1 MEEEKQTQ
9 EYGSAGDREKNAETP
24 TGGVVNKLDEAIER
38 EVRPWLDL
46 VDSLRAQGIQDEL
59 SLPQIAVM
67 GDQSCGKSSV
77 LEALSGVQ
85 FPRGSGLVTRC
96 PVQLIM
102 KRSKPG
108 EPWHGKANV
117 DWKRGPQPAAAGEVS
132 SAETLVGVIEELMNV
147 VCNDQKNG
155 FSSDFIAIEISSP
168 DCPDLTLI
176 DLPGIVR
183 TAVTGQS
190 QGVIT
195 EVNGLIESYL
205 SSERTIILAI
215 VPANQDVAT
224 VDILERAK
232 KVDPSGQRTIGVL
245 TKPDLINPGGEAEV
259 LEVLSNNRK
268 PLKLG
273 YVMVKNRNQLELK
286 AGVSLKEAHDAEMT
300 FFQKHPVFGKV
311 DKSCLGVESLTKRLV
326 SLLTVR
332 IKDALPNMKWELQE
346 SLGEVE
352 RNLAPLAKHA
362 PQAFSEKLKTLVELI
377 GAFCRVLRSSIK
389 GEYRDPSLNTHPELR
404 VRSVVERAFHDL
416 QNAVNS
422 LNPGFEHPD
431 FPNVLQEQLKAHRG
445 RELSGIVN
453 SQFFYIFMLQQVERF
468 RPVVETCRNLCCN
481 SLLNIAVSLVGEVA
495 PQYPRLRQAFE
506 RIIESTV
513 PEMAESLQ
521 PELDQLF
528 DKEKNPFTENQD
540 LIEAINQVRFERFD
554 RVLHQVLVEAGDG
567 PPDGGDASDV
577 TPLKNWVTYNLGQW
591 FRFAHG
597 ANPTSKV
604 EDMSTIL
611 QAYWRVTAKRVVDN
625 ACMLLEAS
633 FLGQVVERLEAQLLT
648 LTQDLSEEEKRP
660 TVSPAAAAAS
670 SGPGWQQPRLSI
682 FNEDAVLVEK
692 RSFLLMRQQRIKGA
706 LDKINHFAPDVMA
719 VSRRLSGDTRSSGG
733 GGWGK
738 SPQPS
743 SGLRKSAGSSTS
755 RSTEDAPP
763 QGGDHVRS
771 FKMDPQ
777 VFAGSKPEQR
787 ALDAR
792 DGSLAHF
799 VYTRDGDNG
808 GLIYWLGTRRHTR
821 KKFENPHD
829 AGLVYISSSG
839 FREGAAATLVSRKR
853 VPCSTTDEEGSWIC
867 IDVGR
872 NQIMEV
878 SHYSLC
884 HGSPTDGSDLVNWV
898 CEGYDSTIQMWVI
911 VTQDVRASPPSLR
924 SPYGV
929 GTWKVD
935 TMGKAFRFVRLRT
948 TGNNGRAGHALP
960 LCAIDLYGKLYADE
974 L

>member
-1 MEEEKQTQ
+1 
-9 EYGSAGDREKNAETP
+9 
-24 TGGVVNKLDEAIER
+24 
-38 EVRPWLDL
+38 
-46 VDSLRAQGIQDEL
+46 
-59 SLPQIAVM
+59 M

-102 KRSKPG
+102 KRTKPG
-108 EPWHGKANV
+108 DKWEGKASV
-117 DWKRGPQPAAAGEVS
+117 EWKRGPQPAAAGDVASPE
-132 SAETLVGVIEELMNV
+132 ALRGVIEELMNEI
-147 VCNDQKNG
+147 CSGEANG
-155 FSSDFIAIEISSP
+155 FSSDFIAIEIKSP

-195 EVNGLIESYL
+195 EVNGLIENYL
-205 SSERTIILAI
+205 RSERTIILAI
-215 VPANQDVAT
+215 VPSNQDVAT

-232 KVDPSGQRTIGVL
+232 KASRSEGDFEEMLDVDPSGKRTIGVL

-259 LEVLSNNRK
+259 LEVLNNNRK

-273 YVMVKNRNQLELK
+273 YVMVKNRNQLQLRE
-286 AGVSLKEAHDAEMT
+286 GVSLKEAHEAEMK
-300 FFQKHPVFGKV
+300 FFGSHSVFQTV
-311 DKSCLGVESLTKRLV
+311 DKSCLGIESLTKRLV

-346 SLGEVE
+346 SLAEVE
-352 RNLAPLAKHA
+352 RELAPLAQHA
-362 PQAFSEKLKTLVELI
+362 PQKFGDKLKLLVQLI
-377 GAFCRVLRSSIK
+377 GVFCRLLRSSIK
-389 GEYRDPSLNTHPELR
+389 GEYRDPALNTHPELR
-404 VRSVVERAFHDL
+404 IRSVADRAFRDL
-416 QNAVNS
+416 QQSVSS

-431 FPNVLQEQLKAHRG
+431 FPKVLQEQLKAHRG
-445 RELSGIVN
+445 RELCGIVN
-453 SQFFYIFMLQQVERF
+453 SQFFYIFMLQQVEKF

-481 SLLNIAVSLVGEVA
+481 SLLNIAISLVTEVA

-506 RIIESTV
+506 RVIETTV

-528 DKEKNPFTENQD
+528 DKEKNPFTENQAINASARVRTSQD
-540 LIEAINQVRFERFD
+540 LVEAINQVRFERFD

-567 PPDGGDASDV
+567 PPNGGNASDL
-577 TPLKNWVTYNLGQW
+577 TPLQEWVTYNLGQW

-611 QAYWRVTAKRVVDN
+611 QAYWRVTSKRVVDN
-625 ACMLLEAS
+625 ACMLLETS
-633 FLGQVVERLEAQLLT
+633 FFGEVVNKLETHLLT
-648 LTQDLSEEEKRP
+648 LTNEISMEDSASQPRP
-660 TVSPAAAAAS
+660 KAVSA
-670 SGPGWQQPRLSI
+670 WQQPRLGI
-682 FNEDAVLVEK
+682 FNEDAALVEK
-692 RSFLLMRQQRIKGA
+692 RSFLLMRQQRIKAA
-706 LDKINHFAPDVMA
+706 LSKIEEFAPDVLA
-719 VSRRLSGDTRSSGG
+719 VSKRQHEGERFVSSHEY
-733 GGWGK
+733 
-738 SPQPS
+738 
-743 SGLRKSAGSSTS
+743 AGVTGN
-755 RSTEDAPP
+755 RGERAIRTGDAPP
-763 QGGDHVRS
+763 QAGGDHVRS

-787 ALDAR
+787 ARDAR

-839 FREGAAATLVSRKR
+839 FKEGTAATLVSRRR
-853 VPCSTTDEEGSWIC
+853 VPCSTTEEEGSWIC
-867 IDVGR
+867 LDVGQ
-872 NQIMEV
+872 NQSMQV
-878 SHYSLC
+878 THYSLC
-884 HGSPTDGSDLVNWV
+884 HGSPNDGCDLVNWV
-898 CEGYDSTIQMWVI
+898 CEGYDSTIKMWVI
-911 VTQDVRASPPSLR
+911 VSPDVRASPPLLK

-929 GTWKVD
+929 GTWKVHN
-935 TMGKAFRFVRLRT
+935 MGKAFRFIRLRS
-948 TGNNGRAGHALP
+948 TGVNGRSGHALS
-960 LCAIDLYGKLYADE
+960 LCAIDLYGKLFAEE

>member
-1 MEEEKQTQ
+1 MN
-9 EYGSAGDREKNAETP
+9 GSGGEGREVSRSP
-24 TGGVVNKLDEAIER
+24 TSDNERGVVNKLDEAIER

-102 KRSKPG
+102 KRTKPG
-108 EPWHGKANV
+108 DGWHGKTSV
-117 DWKRGPQPAAAGEVS
+117 EWKRGPQPPAAGDVASPE
-132 SAETLVGVIEELMNV
+132 ALVGVIEELMNT
-147 VCNDQKNG
+147 VCEGQKNG
-155 FSSDFIAIEISSP
+155 FSSDFIAIEIKSP

-183 TAVTGQS
+183 TAVQGQS

-205 SSERTIILAI
+205 RSERTIILAI
-215 VPANQDVAT
+215 VPSNQDVAT

-232 KVDPSGQRTIGVL
+232 KVDPSGKRTIGVL

-273 YVMVKNRNQLELK
+273 YVMVKNRNQLQLRE
-286 AGVSLKEAHDAEMT
+286 GVSLKEAHDAEME
-300 FFQKHPVFGKV
+300 FFRSHNVFKTV
-311 DKSCLGVESLTKRLV
+311 DSSCLGVESLTKRLV

-346 SLGEVE
+346 SLSEVE
-352 RNLAPLAKHA
+352 RDLIPLAQHA
-362 PQAFSEKLKTLVELI
+362 PQKFGDKLKTLVQLI
-377 GAFCRVLRSSIK
+377 GVFCRLLRSSIK

-404 VRSVVERAFHDL
+404 VRSVADRAFRDL
-416 QNAVNS
+416 QSGVSS

-431 FPNVLQEQLKAHRG
+431 FPKVLQDQLKAHRG
-445 RELSGIVN
+445 RELCGIVN
-453 SQFFYIFMLQQVERF
+453 SQFFFIFMLQQVEKF

-481 SLLNIAVSLVGEVA
+481 ALLNIAVSLVSEVA
-495 PQYPRLRQAFE
+495 PQYPRLQQAFQ
-506 RIIESTV
+506 RVIESTV
-513 PEMAESLQ
+513 PEMAEELQ

-540 LIEAINQVRFERFD
+540 LVEAINQVRFERFD

-567 PPDGGDASDV
+567 PPNGGDASDV
-577 TPLKNWVTYNLGQW
+577 TPLKEWVTYNLGQW

-611 QAYWRVTAKRVVDN
+611 QAYWRVTSKRVVDN
-625 ACMLLEAS
+625 ACMLLETS
-633 FLGQVVERLEAQLLT
+633 FFGQVVDRLETQLLS
-648 LTQDLSEEEKRP
+648 LTSEISQEEK
-660 TVSPAAAAAS
+660 PAVAKEED
-670 SGPGWQQPRLSI
+670 GKGWQQPRLDI

-692 RSFLLMRQQRIKGA
+692 RSFLLMRQQRLKAA
-706 LDKINHFAPDVMA
+706 LGKIESFAPDVLA
-719 VSRRLSGDTRSSGG
+719 VSKRLHGNESMPAARAGG
-733 GGWGK
+733 GGR
-738 SPQPS
+738 
-743 SGLRKSAGSSTS
+743 SGVGAGGSSL
-755 RSTEDAPP
+755 TEDRPP

-777 VFAGSKPEQR
+777 VFAGSKPEKR
-787 ALDAR
+787 AMDAR

-799 VYTRDGDNG
+799 VYTKDGDNG

-829 AGLVYISSSG
+829 AGLVYVTSSG
-839 FREGAAATLVSRKR
+839 FKDGGAATLVSRRR
-853 VPCSTTDEEGSWIC
+853 VPCCTTDEEGSWYC
-867 IDVGR
+867 IDVGQ
-872 NQIMEV
+872 NQKMQV

-884 HGSPTDGSDLVNWV
+884 HGSAVGECDLVNWV
-898 CEGYDSTIQMWVI
+898 CEGYDSTIKMWVI
-911 VTQDVRASPPSLR
+911 VTQDTRNSPPCLK

-929 GTWKVD
+929 GTWRVD
-935 TMGKAFRFVRLRT
+935 TMGKAFRFIRLRS
-948 TGNNGRAGHALP
+948 TGVNGRLGHAMA

-974 L
+974 A

>member
-1 MEEEKQTQ
+1 MADSSE
-9 EYGSAGDREKNAETP
+9 GREVSRSP
-24 TGGVVNKLDEAIER
+24 TTVNKLDEAIER

-102 KRSKPG
+102 KRTKPG
-108 EPWHGKANV
+108 DGWHGKTSV
-117 DWKRGPQPAAAGEVS
+117 EWKRGPQPPAAGHVASPE
-132 SAETLVGVIEELMNV
+132 ALVGVIEELMNA
-147 VCNDQKNG
+147 VCEGQKNG
-155 FSSDFIAIEISSP
+155 FSSDFIAIEIKSP

-183 TAVTGQS
+183 TAVSGQS

-195 EVNGLIESYL
+195 EVNGLIENYL
-205 SSERTIILAI
+205 RSERTIILAI

-232 KVDPSGQRTIGVL
+232 KVDPSGKRTIGVL

-273 YVMVKNRNQLELK
+273 YVMVKNRNQLQLRE
-286 AGVSLKEAHDAEMT
+286 GVSLKEAHDAEMD
-300 FFQKHPVFGKV
+300 FFKSHAVFKTV
-311 DKSCLGVESLTKRLV
+311 DSTCLGVESLTKRLV

-346 SLGEVE
+346 SLSEVE
-352 RNLAPLAKHA
+352 RDLIPLAQHA
-362 PQAFSEKLKTLVELI
+362 PQKFGDKLKTLVQLI
-377 GAFCRVLRSSIK
+377 GVFCRLLRSSIK
-389 GEYRDPSLNTHPELR
+389 GEYRDPALNTHPELR
-404 VRSVVERAFHDL
+404 VRSVADRAFRDL
-416 QNAVNS
+416 QSGVAS

-431 FPNVLQEQLKAHRG
+431 FPKVLQDQLKAHRG
-445 RELSGIVN
+445 RELCGIVN
-453 SQFFYIFMLQQVERF
+453 SQFFFIFMLQQVEKF

-481 SLLNIAVSLVGEVA
+481 SLLNIAVSLVSQVA
-495 PQYPRLRQAFE
+495 PQYPRLQEAFQG
-506 RIIESTV
+506 IIESTV
-513 PEMAESLQ
+513 PNMAEELQ

-540 LIEAINQVRFERFD
+540 LVEAINQVRFERFD

-567 PPDGGDASDV
+567 PPNGGDASDV
-577 TPLKNWVTYNLGQW
+577 TPLKEWVTYNLGQW

-611 QAYWRVTAKRVVDN
+611 QAYWRVTSKRVVDN
-625 ACMLLEAS
+625 ACMLLETS
-633 FLGQVVERLEAQLLT
+633 FFGQVVDRLETQLLA
-648 LTQDLSEEEKRP
+648 LTQEITQEEGQDKAEAK
-660 TVSPAAAAAS
+660 AAA
-670 SGPGWQQPRLSI
+670 GQEGIGWQQPRLGI

-692 RSFLLMRQQRIKGA
+692 RSFLLMRQQRLKAA
-706 LDKINHFAPDVMA
+706 LGKIENFAPDVLA
-719 VSRRLSGDTRSSGG
+719 VSKRLHENERMPAARGGRSGTG
-733 GGWGK
+733 
-738 SPQPS
+738 PS
-743 SGLRKSAGSSTS
+743 R
-755 RSTEDAPP
+755 TEDTPP

-777 VFAGSKPEQR
+777 VFAGSKPERR
-787 ALDAR
+787 ATEAR

-799 VYTRDGDNG
+799 VYTKDGDNG

-829 AGLVYISSSG
+829 AGLVFVTSSG
-839 FREGAAATLVSRKR
+839 FKDGSPSTLVSRRR
-853 VPCSTTDEEGSWIC
+853 VPCSTTDEDGSWYC
-867 IDVGR
+867 IDVGQ
-872 NQIMEV
+872 NQKMQV

-884 HGSPTDGSDLVNWV
+884 HGSATGECDLVNWV
-898 CEGYDSTIQMWVI
+898 CEGYDSTIKMWVI
-911 VTQDVRASPPSLR
+911 VTQDVRNSPPFLK

-935 TMGKAFRFVRLRT
+935 TMEKAFRFIRLRS
-948 TGNNGRAGHALP
+948 TGINGRLGNAMA
-960 LCAIDLYGKLYADE
+960 LCAIELYGKLYADE
-974 L
+974 A